1 MNYRDEIKK
10 SKRVVVKI
18 GTSTITYSTGRIN
31 LHRLEYLARVLSD
44 LKNRGIDVVLVS
56 SGAVGV
62 GSKILGFDRRPN
74 KIKYKQAAA
83 SIGQASLIQMY
94 KNFFS
99 QYNQN
104 VAQILLTKE
113 DIQDKNRKKI
123 ITSTFETL
131 FELNIIPIVNNN
143 DAIATDEIEF
153 SDNDNLSAIVAESL
167 KADLLILLTDIDG
180 LYTDNPKIN
189 SKATRV
195 SIIENID
202 DSIKDMANGSGSK
215 FAVGGMQTKIQAAS
229 KVMNNTNVVI
239 ANGEDPTVIY
249 DILNGNDVGTLFVR
263 KELK

>member
-1 MNYRDEIKK
+1 MNYRDELKK
-10 SKRVVVKI
+10 SKRIVVKI
-18 GTSTITYSTGRIN
+18 GTSTITYGTGRIN

-44 LKNRGIDVVLVS
+44 LKNRGLDVVLVS

-62 GSKILGFDRRPN
+62 GSKILGFEKRPS

-99 QYNQN
+99 QYNQS

-113 DIQDKNRKKI
+113 DIKDIKRKEI

-131 FELNIIPIVNNN
+131 FELNVIPIVNNN

-153 SDNDNLSAIVAESL
+153 SDNDNLSAIVAQGL

-180 LYTDNPKIN
+180 LYTANPKIN
-189 SKATRV
+189 KEATRV
-195 SIIENID
+195 SIIKNID
-202 DSIKDMANGSGSK
+202 NSIENMASDDCST
-215 FAVGGMQTKIQAAS
+215 FSIGGMNTKIEAA
-229 KVMNNTNVVI
+229 KQVVNNCNVVI
-239 ANGEDPTVIY
+239 ANGEDPTIIY
-249 DILNGNDVGTLFVR
+249 DILNGEDVGTLFVR
-263 KELK
+263 KEN